1 MNRSPRRDLV
11 VGLFV
16 LAGLA
21 ALAYLSMNVGGL
33 TFRNQGGLVL
43 YASFDE
49 IGGLK
54 PRAPVVIAG
63 VKVGQVVDITLDAD
77 YRARVRMDLRRDLKL
92 PVDTS
97 ASIMTAGLL
106 GDQYISLQIGGDDR
120 LLENGGTITIT
131 ESALSLERLIGKFI
145 YSTDRGGSNEA
156 KPSNTGSER

>member
-1 MNRSPRRDLV
+1 MTRSPRRDFI

-33 TFRNQGGLVL
+33 TFRNQGGLIL

-63 VKVGQVVDITLDAD
+63 VKVGQVVDIALDSD
-77 YRARVRMDLRRDLKL
+77 YRARVRMDVRRDLRL

-106 GDQYISLQIGGDDR
+106 GDQYISLQVGGEQKY
-120 LLENGGTITIT
+120 LEHGGTITMT
-131 ESALSLERLIGKFI
+131 ESAISLERLIGKFI
-145 YSTDRGGSNEA
+145 YSVDRGSSDRQKAPAESQ
-156 KPSNTGSER
+156 P

>member
-1 MNRSPRRDLV
+1 MNRSPRRDLI

-33 TFRNQGGLVL
+33 TFRNQGGLML

-63 VKVGQVVDITLDAD
+63 VKVGQVVDIVLDDD

-92 PVDTS
+92 PVDST
-97 ASIMTAGLL
+97 ASIVT
-106 GDQYISLQIGGDDR
+106 
-120 LLENGGTITIT
+120 
-131 ESALSLERLIGKFI
+131 GKNR
-145 YSTDRGGSNEA
+145 YRNCS
-156 KPSNTGSER
+156 

>member
-1 MNRSPRRDLV
+1 MNRSPRRDLI

-33 TFRNQGGLVL
+33 TFHNQGGLTL

-63 VKVGQVVDITLDAD
+63 VKVGQVVDIILDND
-77 YRARVRMDLRRDLKL
+77 YRARVRMDLRRELKL

-97 ASIMTAGLL
+97 ASIVTAGLL
-106 GDQYISLQIGGDDR
+106 GDQYISLQVGGEDR
-120 LLENGGTITIT
+120 YLENGGVITIT

-145 YSTDRGGSNEA
+145 YSLDRGGGNNANSRQGASGE
-156 KPSNTGSER
+156 